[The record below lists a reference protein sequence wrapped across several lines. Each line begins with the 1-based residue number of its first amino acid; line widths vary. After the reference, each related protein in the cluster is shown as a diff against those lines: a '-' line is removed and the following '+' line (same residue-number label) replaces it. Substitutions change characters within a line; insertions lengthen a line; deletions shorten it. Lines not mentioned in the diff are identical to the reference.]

1 MKEIASKIPNSKFA
15 VVEKAGHIPNM
26 EQPEAF
32 NKLLK
37 DFYAQD
43 FTSI

>member
-1 MKEIASKIPNSKFA
+1 MANEIQNSKFA
-15 VVEKAGHIPNM
+15 IVEKAGHIPNM

-37 DFYAQD
+37 DFYIQD
-43 FTSI
+43 FVGS